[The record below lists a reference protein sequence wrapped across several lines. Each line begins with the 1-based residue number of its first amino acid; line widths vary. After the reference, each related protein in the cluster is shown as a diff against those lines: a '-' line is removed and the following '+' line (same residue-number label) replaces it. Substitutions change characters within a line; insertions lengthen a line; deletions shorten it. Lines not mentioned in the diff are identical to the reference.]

1 MNNAGGNHGRKLKY
15 VNSSSGFKIQSKP
28 KQKHMKLFDDNV
40 YKDEDRFEN
49 VSLLSNDSL
58 KNKYQVGADYQSIQL
73 LPNINKR
80 KKEGTM

>member
-1 MNNAGGNHGRKLKY
+1 
-15 VNSSSGFKIQSKP
+15 
-28 KQKHMKLFDDNV
+28 MKLFDDNV

-58 KNKYQVGADYQSIQL
+58 KNNYQVGADYQSIQL

-80 KKEGTM
+80 KKEGTS